1 MLEKIKE
8 IISEQLG
15 TKPDV
20 ITANMRIEDLD
31 GDSIDAVE
39 IIMGIEDEFG
49 VEFPDDLVAEF
60 DTIQSIM
67 DYIEKNS

>member
-20 ITANMRIEDLD
+20 ITADMRIEDLD

>member
-20 ITANMRIEDLD
+20 ITADMRIEDLD

-60 DTIQSIM
+60 DTIQSLM
-67 DYIEKNS
+67 DYIEINS

>member
-20 ITANMRIEDLD
+20 ITADMRIEDLD

-67 DYIEKNS
+67 DYIENIK